1 MRHARLAEMV
11 KGWFVGDFDPVV
23 VRSAAVEVA
32 VKHYRAGDRED
43 LHHHRVATE
52 VTVIVSGS
60 VRMLDRTW
68 DAGDIVVIEP
78 GEATAFE
85 ALTDVVNVVVKL
97 PAARD
102 DKYMGRADGSAG
114 G

>member
-1 MRHARLAEMV
+1 MKHAKLADMV

-23 VRSAAVEVA
+23 LRTADVEVA

-52 VTVIVSGS
+52 LTVIVSGT

-68 DAGDIVVIEP
+68 EAGDIVVIEP
-78 GEATAFE
+78 SEATAFE
-85 ALTDVVNVVVKL
+85 ALTDAVNVVVKL
-97 PAARD
+97 PGAKN
-102 DKYMGRADGSAG
+102 DKFIGDLQ
-114 G
+114 